1 MTELSTNVYI
11 NRLDEITVKYNKTYN
26 KTIKMKSADVK
37 VGTYSDYD
45 DQHNTKDPKFNVGDH
60 VRTQK
65 YKNMFT
71 KGYTPNGPE
80 EVFAITKVKKILYLE
95 HTLSVIEKEMQKT
108 SQTEFRVEKAIK
120 KKCDRV

>member
-1 MTELSTNVYI
+1 
-11 NRLDEITVKYNKTYN
+11 
-26 KTIKMKSADVK
+26 MKSADVK

-60 VRTQK
+60 VRSQK

-71 KGYTPNGPE
+71 KGYTPNGLE

-120 KKCDRV
+120 RRCDRV